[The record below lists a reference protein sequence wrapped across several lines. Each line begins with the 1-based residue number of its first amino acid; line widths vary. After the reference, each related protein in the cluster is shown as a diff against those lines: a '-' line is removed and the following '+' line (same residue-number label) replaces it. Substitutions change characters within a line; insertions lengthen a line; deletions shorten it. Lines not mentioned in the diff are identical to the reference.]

1 MGRRGREKKLT
12 KFTAS
17 AFVVTTRNSIA
28 AANHLFQNHGFHYIL
43 PAVFSTNPLEK
54 FFGNARKRKG
64 GNFYIDIIGVIAAA
78 KAQRLHQLVKHNIL
92 PDANIESKRNCL
104 ICEANIE
111 DDDVNLIDGLYIT
124 STQTLLESDDTL
136 KHKVV
141 YIAGFLARRYEQA
154 ETDEVLPTGFL
165 DELNRGGLSMPTL
178 GTVYFIHCAVTLQE
192 MIPEPRQRCGK
203 YFQRLLALIDSPM
216 AKNEKACSTLKNTL
230 FKAFVL
236 QNSDQE
242 KQIGCLRRREKLS

>member
-1 MGRRGREKKLT
+1 M
-12 KFTAS
+12 
-17 AFVVTTRNSIA
+17 
-28 AANHLFQNHGFHYIL
+28 
-43 PAVFSTNPLEK
+43 
-54 FFGNARKRKG
+54 
-64 GNFYIDIIGVIAAA
+64 
-78 KAQRLHQLVKHNIL
+78 

-154 ETDEVLPTGFL
+154 ETDEVLSTGFL

-178 GTVYFIHCAVTLQE
+178 GTVYFVHFAVTLQE

-230 FKAFVL
+230 FKAL

-242 KQIGCLRRREKLS
+242 KQIGCLRRHEKLS